1 MVSMEP
7 IMQDSEDLPSGSP
20 EIMAPLQVAEMVVQA
35 TQESAGTTPPYTVSR
50 PNVLLAQSSLLG
62 YSVLCIDY
70 SCCCHIPS
78 YRIGLQT
85 SHVDVACQQ
94 TLTYLSLE
102 KGDGPSLYVCMQ
114 GLLI

>member
-1 MVSMEP
+1 
-7 IMQDSEDLPSGSP
+7 MQDSEDLPSSSP
-20 EIMAPLQVAEMVVQA
+20 EIMPPLPIAEMVVQGS
-35 TQESAGTTPPYTVSR
+35 QESAGATSPFTVSR

-62 YSVLCIDY
+62 YSVLCMAY

-94 TLTYLSLE
+94 TITYLSLE

-114 GLLI
+114 DY